1 MPLPSLKLSG
11 ETKAAVTI
19 NYKNYYWY
27 QELMCSITQAAV
39 GKPAMTAMSS
49 ALDTPA
55 IRLINA
61 KRRDINRA
69 LSVGREENK
78 YQELWVLA

>member
-1 MPLPSLKLSG
+1 MSLPSLKLSG

-49 ALDTPA
+49 A
-55 IRLINA
+55 
-61 KRRDINRA
+61 
-69 LSVGREENK
+69 
-78 YQELWVLA
+78 